1 MLDSASALR
10 RDIATATAGFEE
22 SFMNKKMRD
31 RLALHTWSLDTTP
44 LAGAL
49 AAAKKAGWNAV
60 ELRRIDFTRCFEKG
74 MTNAQVLDLVR
85 ASGLE
90 VACLGT
96 EYGVI
101 FAKGAERERLLKV
114 LDETCANAKSLGCD
128 LVMIA
133 PGQNPPGTLAEG
145 AANFR
150 AAGEIGKKHGV
161 RIAIEF
167 NSQHSVLNNMKT
179 GAEIVDL
186 AAHPN
191 CGLLLDAYHLE
202 RSGGGGRGFEN
213 YPANKIFAFQFS
225 DVPAGQAAPATR
237 PTDRLPPGKGKVRWR
252 EVFQLLKEKG
262 YAGYLSYEA
271 PNPELWSRPPEEAAR
286 EAVEATRKLL
296 AEVE

>member
-10 RDIATATAGFEE
+10 RDIERATAGIEE
-22 SFMNKKMRD
+22 SYMNRKMRD

-44 LAGAL
+44 LADAL

-85 ASGLE
+85 KSGLE

-96 EYGVI
+96 EYGLI
-101 FAKGAERERLLKV
+101 FSDGAERKRLLKV
-114 LDETCANAKSLGCD
+114 LDETCANAKALGCD
-128 LVMIA
+128 LVMTS
-133 PGQNPPGTLAEG
+133 PGQNPPTSLAAA
-145 AANFR
+145 AANFK
-150 AAGEIGKKHGV
+150 AGGEIAKKHGV
-161 RIAIEF
+161 RFSIEF
-167 NSQHSVLNNMKT
+167 NSAHSLIKDLRSGSEV
-179 GAEIVDL
+179 VDQ
-186 AAHPN
+186 ADHPN

-202 RSGGGGRGFEN
+202 RSGGGGRGFES
-213 YPANKIFAFQFS
+213 YPEEKIFAFQYS
-225 DVPAGQAAPATR
+225 DVPAGPQSTANR

-271 PNPELWSRPPEEAAR
+271 PNPELWSRPPEEVAR

-296 AEVE
+296 ADVE